1 MQHQWED
8 RDPVPPVGDAA
19 RHAEW
24 ESRMNALMRSAPI
37 AASPPDDRE
46 EDGLGVGIWIAMAL
60 MFALGAASVL
70 VTQALRF
77 EWIVLHTPKGV

>member
-8 RDPVPPVGDAA
+8 EPVPFVGDAA

-37 AASPPDDRE
+37 AAEPPPDDRE
-46 EDGLGVGIWIAMAL
+46 EDGLGVGIWLAMAL